1 MPETGAEADCD
12 AEVVSC
18 ENASAV
24 ECGLKKTALDTLG
37 LGEPGI
43 AHVDC
48 DAETTLPATP
58 ATPSSYTGS
67 SKTCVLDG
75 TCDLSDI
82 EELTILEVV
91 PSPASSK
98 RGAAARAKAKQ
109 VEQASGGEAVGIS
122 DDSDVEVLA
131 TTVRKG
137 LVKAAGCKTMLG
149 WTEEAAGDGH
159 SADSGRQAPRV
170 EETTLSSLFSSPA
183 DTDEERL
190 EDVLETPLS
199 PRPSASFRKDARV
212 FFSPMPMR
220 RRTEEAAG
228 DGHSAD
234 SGRQAPR
241 VEETTLSSLFSSPA
255 DTDEERLEDVLET
268 PLSPRPSASFR
279 KDAHLFFSPM
289 PMRRRTEATSTPSPS
304 QGQLFFSPVPLCRR
318 EEELQKQ
325 NPATPPRSASSCSRL
340 FFSPV
345 PMCRV
350 AKEPPQE
357 PKPEPPEPPEPPKP
371 EEPKAEV
378 CSAEGPRGWES
389 PACKSLQTSA
399 AEPEPVEPL
408 EEASEDEKAMLTEL
422 PSKISCRAIS
432 SGRMQAPV
440 EQLSLRS
447 AKRRPWTALQVTR
460 ISSGSASL
468 PKRHGFAQA
477 IAAKLSRTYS
487 TTMQGRK
494 RRKTNRSAQ
503 DLPAV
508 RCQAREPA
516 GLARNAGSTE
526 AVLNPSTTAGSMR
539 LILAGEDATGRKP
552 PAPLRTPPPP
562 ARQRK
567 VESNEVPGD
576 SDDERP
582 LSTLFDAEDAPLT
595 QLLPSSTWSCL
606 LSQPLDSAEFPIRV
620 YPLEEEVEESE
631 DPWSSCSE
639 PEDADLIGGMEAG
652 TTELVWCRSSFCR
665 LLATS

>member
-1 MPETGAEADCD
+1 MPETGAEADCN

-18 ENASAV
+18 ENASAS

-58 ATPSSYTGS
+58 ATPSSTYTGS

-82 EELTILEVV
+82 EELAILEVG

-98 RGAAARAKAKQ
+98 RGPRASARAKAKQ
-109 VEQASGGEAVGIS
+109 AEQASSGEAVGIS

-131 TTVRKG
+131 TTLPKEP
-137 LVKAAGCKTMLG
+137 VKAAGCRMLG
-149 WTEEAAGDGH
+149 GTEETAGDGD
-159 SADSGRQAPRV
+159 SADPGRQAPRV
-170 EETTLSSLFSSPA
+170 VETTLSSLFSSPA
-183 DTDEERL
+183 GPEESL
-190 EDVLETPLS
+190 EDATETPLS
-199 PRPSASFRKDARV
+199 PRPAASL
-212 FFSPMPMR
+212 
-220 RRTEEAAG
+220 RT
-228 DGHSAD
+228 D
-234 SGRQAPR
+234 PN
-241 VEETTLSSLFSSPA
+241 
-255 DTDEERLEDVLET
+255 
-268 PLSPRPSASFR
+268 
-279 KDAHLFFSPM
+279 LFFSPM
-289 PMRRRTEATSTPSPS
+289 PMQRHTEAASTPSPS
-304 QGQLFFSPVPLCRR
+304 QGQLFFSPVPMRR

-325 NPATPPRSASSCSRL
+325 PATPPRSASSCSRL

-350 AKEPPQE
+350 AKGPPRE
-357 PKPEPPEPPEPPKP
+357 PKP
-371 EEPKAEV
+371 EEPKEDAG
-378 CSAEGPRGWES
+378 SADRGSES
-389 PACKSLQTSA
+389 CAAKSSQTRSLSA
-399 AEPEPVEPL
+399 AEPEQVEPL
-408 EEASEDEKAMLTEL
+408 EEASEDETMLTEL

-432 SGRMQAPV
+432 SGRMQAPA
-440 EQLSLRS
+440 EQLSLRR

-460 ISSGSASL
+460 IPSGSASR
-468 PKRHGFAQA
+468 PKRQGLAQA
-477 IAAKLSRTYS
+477 LAAKLSRTSSS

-494 RRKTNRSAQ
+494 RRKTTQ

-508 RCQAREPA
+508 RCQQAREPT
-516 GLARNAGSTE
+516 GLARKSGSADE
-526 AVLNPSTTAGSMR
+526 AVLKPSTTAGSMR

-567 VESNEVPGD
+567 VESKEVLDD

-582 LSTLFDAEDAPLT
+582 LSTLVDAEDAPLA

-620 YPLEEEVEESE
+620 YTAEEEEEESE

-639 PEDADLIGGMEAG
+639 PEDGDLVGGVEAG
-652 TTELVWCRSSFCR
+652 TTELLWCRSSFGR
-665 LLATS
+665 LLAAS